1 MKRREEGQDLSRAR
15 ERVSEQLQKE
25 KRASERANS
34 RSLRFWQTHSPPLF
48 SLSHPPSTGRLHA
61 REYHCLLALPQSL
74 LIIMLYTDGE
84 RSEGGSREGKEKEKG
99 AGEAERETRVRF
111 PVSSPSFLPL
121 SSVDTRS
128 ASCVCVFLSLHFF
141 HIHTFLYTEPRVCP
155 TSLYSYSFAHSRISP
170 LFPLSHPDTLAPGS
184 RSLSFLHSFAAVVV

>member
-84 RSEGGSREGKEKEKG
+84 RSEGGSREGKG
-99 AGEAERETRVRF
+99 RRRGQERRRGK
-111 PVSSPSFLPL
+111 
-121 SSVDTRS
+121 R
-128 ASCVCVFLSLHFF
+128 ASGFLSLHPHSSLFPPSSLAPRLVSASF
-141 HIHTFLYTEPRVCP
+141 SLSIPFTYTHSCTQNRASAPHP
-155 TSLYSYSFAHSRISP
+155 TLYSYSFAHSRISP
-170 LFPLSHPDTLAPGS
+170 LFPLSPRDPGS
-184 RSLSFLHSFAAVVV
+184 